1 MNVNRHD
8 CSKFDKFGKVGYMYV
23 LLCIKYPMI
32 NTRAPDGANKPE
44 RWLNKQTGKPFEQ
57 KQGGG

>member
-1 MNVNRHD
+1 
-8 CSKFDKFGKVGYMYV
+8 MYV